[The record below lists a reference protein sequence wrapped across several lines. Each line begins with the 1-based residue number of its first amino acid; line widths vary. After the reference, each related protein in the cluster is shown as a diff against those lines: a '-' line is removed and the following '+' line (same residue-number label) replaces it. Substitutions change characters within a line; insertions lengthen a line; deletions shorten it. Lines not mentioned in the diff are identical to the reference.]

1 MSNEQNNNKKND
13 NKKDNIIVEKKSE
26 ESDKSMDSEE
36 LDRDLDAE
44 REKYLNNPQ
53 SFARK
58 RDFFSFYSKNKNRKS
73 AVTIQQKPT
82 FNCRRINRLNSH
94 VIGEKIDFKKFS
106 KFELKPRGF
115 GVNIKEKIELFEK
128 KNLENQYKM
137 LNLTSYQKTYY
148 DNNELR
154 KFNKDLIK
162 IQNTNNI
169 IVSSKDNQSKKYLKV
184 VGNRFS
190 LESNKNVQKEEK
202 KKPDNKKLNL
212 NLIVD
217 YSKILNSSKI
227 AQKEQKLDLFM
238 TENNNDNDD
247 NNNKEIISKVPEK
260 DEIDESSDSSDSSDS
275 LSSSKEVSTNLSHG
289 MVMEKPIVIHNR
301 QKSEICYYKDLL
313 NKMSEST
320 KKISQIPNLK
330 DESYLSHYSPKKKNK
345 YIVVKTSDNKI
356 NLEKQNKLKNG
367 IKKIYSEKI
376 PDNMTLQK
384 LDNAKYRL
392 NKANNNKIIKRQIFD
407 ILDKLIID
415 KNNKKK
421 VKFNLE
427 KINNLYDKQKLI
439 RAFEII
445 PQLSLIH
452 QKINILLQN
461 NENSSEIKDK
471 DNLNEKEIKQA
482 VSSIYFL
489 DCIGLEPIILF
500 NGQKNIG
507 NIKIINDINENIDIS
522 NLNNKKKYLKNYF
535 QNLNKANVFLEI
547 LINIINHL
555 QDTVNIPIKK

>member
-1 MSNEQNNNKKND
+1 
-13 NKKDNIIVEKKSE
+13 
-26 ESDKSMDSEE
+26 
-36 LDRDLDAE
+36 
-44 REKYLNNPQ
+44 
-53 SFARK
+53 
-58 RDFFSFYSKNKNRKS
+58 
-73 AVTIQQKPT
+73 
-82 FNCRRINRLNSH
+82 
-94 VIGEKIDFKKFS
+94 
-106 KFELKPRGF
+106 
-115 GVNIKEKIELFEK
+115 
-128 KNLENQYKM
+128 
-137 LNLTSYQKTYY
+137 
-148 DNNELR
+148 
-154 KFNKDLIK
+154 
-162 IQNTNNI
+162 
-169 IVSSKDNQSKKYLKV
+169 
-184 VGNRFS
+184 
-190 LESNKNVQKEEK
+190 
-202 KKPDNKKLNL
+202 
-212 NLIVD
+212 
-217 YSKILNSSKI
+217 
-227 AQKEQKLDLFM
+227 
-238 TENNNDNDD
+238 
-247 NNNKEIISKVPEK
+247 
-260 DEIDESSDSSDSSDS
+260 
-275 LSSSKEVSTNLSHG
+275 
-289 MVMEKPIVIHNR
+289 
-301 QKSEICYYKDLL
+301 
-313 NKMSEST
+313 
-320 KKISQIPNLK
+320 
-330 DESYLSHYSPKKKNK
+330 
-345 YIVVKTSDNKI
+345 
-356 NLEKQNKLKNG
+356 
-367 IKKIYSEKI
+367 
-376 PDNMTLQK
+376 MTLQK

-500 NGQKNIG
+500 NGQKNFG